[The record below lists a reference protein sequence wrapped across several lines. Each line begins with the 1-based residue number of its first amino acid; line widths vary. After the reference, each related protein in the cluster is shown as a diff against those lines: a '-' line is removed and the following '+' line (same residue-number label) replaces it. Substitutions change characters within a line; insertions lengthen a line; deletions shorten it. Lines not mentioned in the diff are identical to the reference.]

1 MRNDASATRFAF
13 LSESRIVE
21 LGTLEMAHEQTNTVV
36 DYYEEFSRRNTTLQ
50 PTLVDA
56 LVMPIYSHHGARR

>member
-1 MRNDASATRFAF
+1 
-13 LSESRIVE
+13 
-21 LGTLEMAHEQTNTVV
+21 MAHEQTNTVV